1 MFENNSFVFI
11 FEVFRSIYVDETV
24 SDLEMLQ
31 DMVFALKE
39 LERLKT
45 PQAQACSPYPITK
58 VLGEIANGNIQ
69 KKSRQFAQKRASTGK
84 FQLPS
89 NKASGSDD

>member
-1 MFENNSFVFI
+1 M
-11 FEVFRSIYVDETV
+11 FEVFRSIYVYGTV

-31 DMVFALKE
+31 EMVLALKE

-58 VLGEIANGNIQ
+58 VLKDIANGKIQ
-69 KKSRQFAQKRASTGK
+69 KKSGQLPQKRASTGM
-84 FQLPS
+84 FQLLS
-89 NKASGSDD
+89 NKASLLND